1 MPNSSGGPRKAS
13 PGGPRASQPQH
24 TQLIYKLE
32 LLFQTPGKDYLSGEP
47 IEEAPGEVDHI
58 NRPRDLGIH
67 VFDANEP
74 ADGDDGSVAAEPI
87 T

>member
-1 MPNSSGGPRKAS
+1 METLLI
-13 PGGPRASQPQH
+13 SQ
-24 TQLIYKLE
+24 
-32 LLFQTPGKDYLSGEP
+32 LLMGFLSGEP

-58 NRPRDLGIH
+58 NRPRDLGVH

-74 ADGDDGSVAAEPI
+74 ADGDDGSVAAEAI